1 MRKIA
6 AYPDFIWQFAQ
17 ILKQEYAANGENI
30 SVYALNSKVS
40 INGRP
45 YNAFINSKMDLAH
58 EKWDHF
64 GHHEW
69 IYPSNFKE

>member
-17 ILKQEYAANGENI
+17 ILKQDYAANGDNI
-30 SVYALNSKVS
+30 SVYAVNSKVS
-40 INGRP
+40 INGKP
-45 YNAFINSKMDLAH
+45 YKAFIAPKVDLAH

-69 IYPSNFKE
+69 IFPSDNKK

>member
-17 ILKQEYAANGENI
+17 ILKQDYGANGDNL
-30 SVYALNSKVS
+30 SVYVVNSKVS
-40 INGRP
+40 INGKP
-45 YNAFINSKMDLAH
+45 YKAFVDPKVDLAH
-58 EKWDHF
+58 EKWNHF

-69 IYPSNFKE
+69 IFPSEFTE